1 MGLTAD
7 RARTDVAPSAPGKS
21 LRWTVACKPLASQ
34 PLGEKKK
41 QRDGIEPQVS
51 FLLLTKL
58 KFRDSQYI
66 FEEPVSIK
74 ARDGFVFL

>member
-34 PLGEKKK
+34 PLGEKKE
-41 QRDGIEPQVS
+41 DGIEPQVS

-58 KFRDSQYI
+58 KFRDSRYI

-74 ARDGFVFL
+74 ERDGFVFL